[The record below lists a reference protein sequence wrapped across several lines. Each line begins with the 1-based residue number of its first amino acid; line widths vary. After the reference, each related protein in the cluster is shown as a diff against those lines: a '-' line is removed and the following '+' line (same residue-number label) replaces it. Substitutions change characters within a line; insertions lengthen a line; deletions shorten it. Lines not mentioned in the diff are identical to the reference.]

1 MACENT
7 GSYRYDVYEYDIGG
21 KPVPSGKLFS
31 WKRPASLTGPG
42 ARAGTVI
49 ATAELMT
56 QFMAQIL
63 PGINNVSGHYAT
75 IDDPEANEITIRWR
89 SPLYKL
95 VKIK

>member
-21 KPVPSGKLFS
+21 KPVPSGKFFS
-31 WKRPASLTGPG
+31 WKRPPSAAGAFTGSIVP
-42 ARAGTVI
+42 
-49 ATAELMT
+49 TADLMN
-56 QFMAQIL
+56 QFMAQVL

-75 IDDPEANEITIRWR
+75 IDDVEANEISIRWR
-89 SPLYKL
+89 SALYKL